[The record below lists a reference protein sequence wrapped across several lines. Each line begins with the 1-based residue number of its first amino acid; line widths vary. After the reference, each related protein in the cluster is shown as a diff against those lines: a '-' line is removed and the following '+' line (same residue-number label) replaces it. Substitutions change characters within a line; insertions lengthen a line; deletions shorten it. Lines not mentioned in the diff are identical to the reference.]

1 MASDTAGPLARQ
13 ALDLAKN
20 ALLVNLRFMNAAFA
34 RLHPFPVPGATL
46 ATDGLHLRYDPLAL
60 ARLYAAE
67 PNELTRAYLHIVLH
81 NVFLHPYPG
90 EHVDAARWDAACD
103 IVVERTIAELDL
115 PATRAARAARQQ
127 ATLARIDAALP
138 LATAETVYRFLD
150 EEGLADE
157 ELAELR
163 APFYVD
169 DHEPWYRLMTAEGE
183 GGPTEEGRRA
193 EEQDDGASTAPASGP
208 AENGTDADLP
218 PDAASAKKSHASHRG
233 MDPADIEQKQAPENA
248 ARAIGERFADTVNL
262 DRSRE
267 QWKNA
272 ALEMGVQLD
281 AYAKLW
287 GVKGANLAMNL
298 RAVTR
303 EKQDYRA
310 FLRKFARCAEQ
321 IRVNDDEFDYVYYC
335 YGLERYGNLPLIEPL
350 EYVEE
355 KRIRDFVIA
364 IDTSA
369 STKDGLVR
377 RFIEKTYAILEQE
390 TSFFADMNVLIVQCD
405 AAVTDVARIANLR
418 DLDAYLD
425 DLEIKGLGGT
435 DFRPVFAYVDDAVER
450 GELANLGG
458 LIYFTDGQGTYPAR
472 KPDYDTA
479 FVFVDDASAAAS
491 PHVPAW
497 AMKVELDETVIVDD
511 APQAAGASYPR

>member
-1 MASDTAGPLARQ
+1 MASDAAEPLARQ

-34 RLHPFPVPGATL
+34 RLQPFPLAGATL
-46 ATDGLHLRYDPLAL
+46 ATDGTRLRYDPASL

-67 PNELTRAYLHIVLH
+67 PAELTRTYLHLVLH
-81 NVFLHPYPG
+81 NVFLHLYPG
-90 EHVDAARWDAACD
+90 QHVDAARWNTACD
-103 IVVERTIAELDL
+103 IVVERAIAELDL
-115 PATRAARAARQQ
+115 PATRTARAARQQ

-138 LATAETVYRFLD
+138 LATAETVYRFLND
-150 EEGLADE
+150 EGFDDADLA
-157 ELAELR
+157 ALR
-163 APFYVD
+163 EPFYVD
-169 DHEPWYRLMTAEGE
+169 DHDPWYRLIATEGD
-183 GGPTEEGRRA
+183 GGGTTEECCRA
-193 EEQDDGASTAPASGP
+193 EEQDKGASTTPASGP
-208 AENGTDADLP
+208 AEDGTDTELP
-218 PDAASAKKSHASHRG
+218 PDAARTKRSHASHRG
-233 MDPADIEQKQAPENA
+233 MDPSAISQKEAPEHA
-248 ARAIGERFADTVNL
+248 APSMSERFADTVNL
-262 DRSRE
+262 DRTRE

-287 GVKGANLAMNL
+287 GVHGANLAMNL

-303 EKQDYRA
+303 EKQDYRE
-310 FLRKFARCAEQ
+310 FLRKFARMGEQ

-335 YGLERYGNLPLIEPL
+335 YGLKRYGNLPLIEPL

-377 RFIEKTYAILEQE
+377 RFIEKTYAILKQE

-405 AAVTDVARIANLR
+405 AAIADVARIANLR
-418 DLDAYLD
+418 DLDDYLD
-425 DLEIKGLGGT
+425 NLEIKGLGGT
-435 DFRPVFAYVDDAVER
+435 DFRPVFAYVDGAVKR
-450 GELANLGG
+450 GDLTNLGG

-497 AMKVELDETVIVDD
+497 AMKVELDETVMMEM
-511 APQAAGASYPR
+511 A